1 MSGGRNSYLEEQS
14 AVAEFKAGP
23 FSGRT
28 EVRVTPVGIFAV
40 ACLMT
45 GILLSSAAIVW
56 AAKEKRRTR
65 KGPPF

>member
-23 FSGRT
+23 FSGRA
-28 EVRVTPVGIFAV
+28 EVRVTPAGILAV

>member
-23 FSGRT
+23 FCGRT
-28 EVRVTPVGIFAV
+28 EVRITPVGILAV

-56 AAKEKRRTR
+56 AAKEKRRAR
-65 KGPPF
+65 QGPPF